1 MVPVLFLRAC
11 RAGMSCFKVVT
22 ELSHAGQIFKQ
33 PLRRKASDDMHPERP
48 EPEGSPFDY
57 SQEEFIDAEAVISD
71 AAALAADFER
81 LCTEFT
87 CPEQAKAYGTDYH
100 RQGEEDGLAQCSHSE
115 NTSSIPKKG
124 SLRVFAQ
131 QVCTSIFE
139 FVSPAT

>member
-1 MVPVLFLRAC
+1 M
-11 RAGMSCFKVVT
+11 
-22 ELSHAGQIFKQ
+22 E
-33 PLRRKASDDMHPERP
+33 ASDKMHPENR
-48 EPEGSPFDY
+48 EPEESPLEY
-57 SQEEFIDAEAVISD
+57 SQDEFIDAEAVISD

-81 LCTEFT
+81 LCAEFT

-100 RQGEEDGLAQCSHSE
+100 RQGEEDGSAQCSHSE
-115 NTSSIPKKG
+115 NASSIPKKG